1 VFIHFIIEMIGGVF
15 IILFIKS
22 EI

>member
-1 VFIHFIIEMIGGVF
+1 MIGGVF